1 MANSNPIVG
10 EIGAE
15 SVDYAHQRS
24 NAELNAACEANVG
37 NMVVITMLMGG
48 GEAINVIGQL
58 VKTDG
63 GFCIKRS
70 KRDAHLTDFELSH
83 TDQEEITE
91 QLPTTGCCKIVRF
104 TVWAQSTIANILK
117 SLSELRAEKDSL
129 AIRLEGCQKQLAAVC
144 NEEAA
149 PSFAGPTDEAFIGWE
164 LRQFLGRGSF
174 GAAYKATL
182 RDGRTVCVKV
192 VELVSLDPKCVERF
206 RTEMEV
212 MQRLNHPNIVQYYG
226 LMEDKEKDTL
236 NIFMEYVDGGSLASF
251 AKEQNANAPLSEGTL
266 RDWSRQMLCGV
277 KYLHDSGVIH
287 QNIKGDNVLVRKRD
301 GVLKLADFGCCNVI
315 YDVGAK
321 TYANGIKELLYWTV
335 PEVVTC
341 EGYSQ
346 KSDIWS
352 VGCTIIEMITG
363 KPVWPIERRK
373 AIFRI
378 EYSEPPLFFAEKHE
392 YLSPAFVGLLKR
404 MFEIAQSQR
413 PSAAELLDDPLFAV
427 SPVGVQV
434 VQSKEKGEACDFSD
448 TS

>member
-1 MANSNPIVG
+1 MTSDFFTTFSGPLEG
-10 EIGAE
+10 
-15 SVDYAHQRS
+15 
-24 NAELNAACEANVG
+24 
-37 NMVVITMLMGG
+37 
-48 GEAINVIGQL
+48 
-58 VKTDG
+58 TDG
-63 GFCIKRS
+63 
-70 KRDAHLTDFELSH
+70 A
-83 TDQEEITE
+83 
-91 QLPTTGCCKIVRF
+91 P
-104 TVWAQSTIANILK
+104 
-117 SLSELRAEKDSL
+117 SL
-129 AIRLEGCQKQLAAVC
+129 A
-144 NEEAA
+144 
-149 PSFAGPTDEAFIGWE
+149 GPGAFTDEAFIGWE
-164 LRQFLGRGSF
+164 LRQFLGQGSF

-287 QNIKGDNVLVRKRD
+287 RDIKGDNILVRKEG
-301 GVLKLADFGCCNVI
+301 GVLKLADFGCSKLTN
-315 YDVGAK
+315 DLDAK
-321 TYANGIKELLYWTV
+321 TYVCTSAKGTVLWMAPEVFYGEANGAKA
-335 PEVVTC
+335 
-341 EGYSQ
+341 
-346 KSDIWS
+346 DIWS

-363 KPVWPIERRK
+363 KPAWSSFVAMK
-373 AIFRI
+373 TFLDAKKQ
-378 EYSEPPLFFAEKHE
+378 PLFFAEKHE

-404 MFEIAQSQR
+404 MFEIAESQR